1 MTEIA
6 SEKEET
12 LLEVGIGR
20 EGVVVA
26 IRGEERRVER
36 LAAIGIVLG
45 CSVVVRQRKPVVVI
59 DLGETSVALE
69 PEIAAAI
76 SVVLEHAVA

>member
-12 LLEVGIGR
+12 LLEVAVGQ
-20 EGVVVA
+20 ESVVVA

-45 CSVVVRQRKPVVVI
+45 CSVIVRQKKPVVVV

-76 SVVLEHAVA
+76 SVVLQNTLA